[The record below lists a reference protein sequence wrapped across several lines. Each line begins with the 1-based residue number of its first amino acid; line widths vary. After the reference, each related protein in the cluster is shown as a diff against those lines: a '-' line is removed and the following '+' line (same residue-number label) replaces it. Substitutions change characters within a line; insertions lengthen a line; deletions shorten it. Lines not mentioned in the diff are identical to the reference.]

1 MCVSQGILR
10 FQRERER
17 ERERVERERERESRE
32 RVMASFVAG
41 IGISVFGSVASN
53 FGVNGRFSS
62 LHEKKK
68 RNDRERRHRRYFL

>member
-1 MCVSQGILR
+1 
-10 FQRERER
+10 
-17 ERERVERERERESRE
+17 
-32 RVMASFVAG
+32 MASFVVG

>member
-1 MCVSQGILR
+1 
-10 FQRERER
+10 
-17 ERERVERERERESRE
+17 
-32 RVMASFVAG
+32 MASFVAG

-68 RNDRERRHRRYFL
+68 KKRSRTTTSSLFSLRLSLLNLSL